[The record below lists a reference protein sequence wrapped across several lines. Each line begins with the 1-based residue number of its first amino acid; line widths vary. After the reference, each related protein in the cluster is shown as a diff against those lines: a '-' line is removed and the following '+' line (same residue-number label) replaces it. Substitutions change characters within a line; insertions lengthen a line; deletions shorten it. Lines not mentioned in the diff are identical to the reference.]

1 MFFARAARAAAPLLR
16 GAGKTQQQHP
26 PPNNEEL
33 GPGICPNLQIHQNI
47 YPKYLAY

>member
-26 PPNNEEL
+26 PPNNTEL
-33 GPGICPNLQIHQNI
+33 GPVILSKISQIHQNNWFFN
-47 YPKYLAY
+47 